1 MSTAFEL
8 TIAPGETKTID
19 FGEFELLS
27 ITEVKFLDY
36 TEEMKGKQAKVSLK
50 FSEEKKVVKNGEEEI
65 TKEVDTA
72 EFDTTLEPES
82 LTLSVNHLV
91 FKDQDPLIT
100 VEGPTKAQLV
110 GKFVNEESFPEEE
123 EEDAPEDEAE

>member
-1 MSTAFEL
+1 MATAFEL

-19 FGEFELLS
+19 FGEFDLLS

-36 TEEMKGKQAKVSLK
+36 TEEMKGKQAKVFLK
-50 FSEEKKVVKNGEEEI
+50 FSEQKTVVKNGEEEI

-72 EFDTTLEPES
+72 EFETTLDAES
-82 LTLSVNHLV
+82 LTMSVNHLV

-100 VEGPTKAQLV
+100 VEGPAKAQLV
-110 GKFVNEESFPEEE
+110 GKFVNEESLPEEE
-123 EEDAPEDEAE
+123 EEEAAEDEAE